1 MRPHQHRLT
10 LNSAFDLWTPPAGT
24 TQRATDPVLASITAV
39 GLQGIAQ
46 MTQAQ
51 QPLDAAR
58 KSYGRALRLINSALR
73 DPVEAFKD
81 STMLAVLV
89 LGLYEKMA
97 EPSLHTMR
105 AWQQHITGAAALA
118 CMRGPNQFRNKAAIR
133 MFMMLCQN
141 TMINCIQNG
150 LAMPPDLVELR
161 KQLVARIGKKEP
173 NLEICN
179 PIYKILQLEYDI
191 KHGVVTDL
199 DEMLG
204 KFHEAE
210 DDFERTITVFPEAW
224 QYRKYRTQRPRP
236 EFFQN
241 VCHVYPSIGIATI
254 WNGLR
259 TCRLLILET
268 MLEELHKRFARVPV
282 RAVPARYQ
290 IECQKAKV
298 KMEKMALAILAS
310 VPQHFGLV
318 SPADSSLDTLAP
330 EPSAENT
337 WPEISEGEWE
347 TLLGEIEGSDSGSS
361 DDKDHYCRSPSLGNP
376 MQLKDANARAERFM
390 LLASVTNGMVWPLYL
405 VGMSTAS
412 DPSMRAFVVERL
424 HAIHAETGLAQAAV
438 LADVVA
444 NHRQPFQFPTQR
456 PKPYGLGKFSTFDG
470 QHANT
475 YHHSRAVPV

>member
-1 MRPHQHRLT
+1 
-10 LNSAFDLWTPPAGT
+10 
-24 TQRATDPVLASITAV
+24 
-39 GLQGIAQ
+39 
-46 MTQAQ
+46 MTQAR

-81 STMLAVLV
+81 STMLSVLV

-118 CMRGPNQFRNKAAIR
+118 QMRGPNQFRSNASIR

-150 LAMPPDLVELR
+150 LAMPPDLIELR

-179 PIYKILQLEYDI
+179 PIYKILQLVYDI
-191 KHGVVTDL
+191 KHGIVTDL
-199 DEMLG
+199 DKMLG

-210 DDFERTITVFPEAW
+210 DDFQRVISKFPEAW
-224 QYRKYRTQRPRP
+224 HYQKYRTQRPRP

-241 VCHVYPSIGIATI
+241 VCHVYPTIGIATI

-290 IECQKAKV
+290 IECQKAKL
-298 KMEKMALAILAS
+298 KMEHVALAILAS

-318 SPADSSLDTLAP
+318 SPSDNSSETLAP
-330 EPSAENT
+330 VPSTENT
-337 WPEISEGEWE
+337 WPEVSEDDWE
-347 TLLGEIEGSDSGSS
+347 ALLGEIEGSDSGCSE
-361 DDKDHYCRSPSLGNP
+361 DEDYQCRSPSLTNP

-390 LLASVTNGMVWPLYL
+390 LLASVTNGLVWPLYL

-412 DPSMRAFVVERL
+412 DASMRAFVVERL
-424 HAIHAETGLAQAAV
+424 NAINAETGLAQAAA

-444 NHRQPFQFPTQR
+444 SHRQPFHFPAQR
-456 PKPYGLGKFSTFDG
+456 PKPYGLASLQTFQS
-470 QHANT
+470 QHAQT
-475 YHHSRAVPV
+475 HQRSRVLLV

>member
-1 MRPHQHRLT
+1 
-10 LNSAFDLWTPPAGT
+10 
-24 TQRATDPVLASITAV
+24 
-39 GLQGIAQ
+39 
-46 MTQAQ
+46 MTQAR

-58 KSYGRALRLINSALR
+58 KTYGRALRLINSALR
-73 DPVEAFKD
+73 DPVEALKD

-89 LGLYEKMA
+89 LGLYERMA

-118 CMRGPNQFRNKAAIR
+118 RMRGSGQFRSKAAIR

-191 KHGVVTDL
+191 KHGIVTDL

-210 DDFERTITVFPEAW
+210 DDFERTITMFPESW
-224 QYRKYRTQRPRP
+224 QYQKYRSQRHRP

-282 RAVPARYQ
+282 RSVPARYQ

-310 VPQHFGLV
+310 APQHFGLV
-318 SPADSSLDTLAP
+318 SPSDNSLQTLAP
-330 EPSAENT
+330 VPSTENT
-337 WPEISEGEWE
+337 LPEIFDGDWE
-347 TLLGEIEGSDSGSS
+347 ALLGEIEGSDSGSS
-361 DDKDHYCRSPSLGNP
+361 DDEDHYCRSPSLTNP

-390 LLASVTNGMVWPLYL
+390 LLASVTNGLVWPLYL
-405 VGMSTAS
+405 VGMSTVCG
-412 DPSMRAFVVERL
+412 PSMKAFVVDRL
-424 HAIHAETGLAQAAV
+424 HAIHAETGLAQAAA
-438 LADVVA
+438 LADIVA
-444 NHRQPFQFPTQR
+444 NHRQPFQFPAQR
-456 PKPYGLGKFSTFDG
+456 PKPYGLGNLQTFER
-470 QHANT
+470 QYAET
-475 YHHSRAVPV
+475 YHRSRALPV

>member
-1 MRPHQHRLT
+1 
-10 LNSAFDLWTPPAGT
+10 
-24 TQRATDPVLASITAV
+24 
-39 GLQGIAQ
+39 
-46 MTQAQ
+46 MTQAR

-81 STMLAVLV
+81 STMLSVLV
-89 LGLYEKMA
+89 LGLYERMA

-118 CMRGPNQFRNKAAIR
+118 RMRGPGQFRSKAAIR
-133 MFMMLCQN
+133 MFMLLCQN

-150 LAMPPDLVELR
+150 LAMPPDLIELR
-161 KQLVARIGKKEP
+161 KQLVARMEKKEP

-191 KHGVVTDL
+191 KHGIVTDL

-210 DDFERTITVFPEAW
+210 DDFERTIAVFPEAW
-224 QYRKYRTQRPRP
+224 QYQKYRSHRHRP

-241 VCHVYPSIGIATI
+241 VCHVYPSIGIATV

-259 TCRLLILET
+259 TCRMLILET

-290 IECQKAKV
+290 IECQKAKA
-298 KMEKMALAILAS
+298 KMEKIALAILAS

-318 SPADSSLDTLAP
+318 GPSDNSLDTLAP
-330 EPSAENT
+330 VPNTENT
-337 WPEISEGEWE
+337 WPEISEGDWE
-347 TLLGEIEGSDSGSS
+347 ALLGEIEGSDSGSS
-361 DDKDHYCRSPSLGNP
+361 DDNDHYCRSPSLTNP
-376 MQLKDANARAERFM
+376 MQLKDVNARAERFM
-390 LLASVTNGMVWPLYL
+390 LLASVTNGLVWPLYL
-405 VGMSTAS
+405 VGMSTVS
-412 DPSMRAFVVERL
+412 DASMRAFVVDRL
-424 HAIHAETGLAQAAV
+424 HAIHAETGLAQAAA

-444 NHRQPFQFPTQR
+444 NHRQSFQFPTQR
-456 PKPYGLGKFSTFDG
+456 PKPYRLGNLRTFDG
-470 QHANT
+470 QHAET
-475 YHHSRAVPV
+475 YHHSRILPV

>member
-1 MRPHQHRLT
+1 
-10 LNSAFDLWTPPAGT
+10 
-24 TQRATDPVLASITAV
+24 
-39 GLQGIAQ
+39 
-46 MTQAQ
+46 MTHAR

-73 DPVEAFKD
+73 DPVEALKD

-118 CMRGPNQFRNKAAIR
+118 RMRGSGQFRSKAAIR

-161 KQLVARIGKKEP
+161 RQLVARIGKKEP

-191 KHGVVTDL
+191 KHDIVTDL

-210 DDFERTITVFPEAW
+210 DDFERTITMFPESW
-224 QYRKYRTQRPRP
+224 QYQKYRSQRHRP

-241 VCHVYPSIGIATI
+241 ACHIYPSIGIATI

-282 RAVPARYQ
+282 RAVPPRYQ

-310 VPQHFGLV
+310 APQHFGLV
-318 SPADSSLDTLAP
+318 SPSDNSLQTLAP
-330 EPSAENT
+330 VPSTENT
-337 WPEISEGEWE
+337 LPERFEGDWE
-347 TLLGEIEGSDSGSS
+347 ALLGEVEGSDSDSS
-361 DDKDHYCRSPSLGNP
+361 DGEDHNCRRPSLTNP

-390 LLASVTNGMVWPLYL
+390 LLASVTNGLVWPLYL
-405 VGMSTAS
+405 VGMSTVCG
-412 DPSMRAFVVERL
+412 PSMRAFVVDRL
-424 HAIHAETGLAQAAV
+424 HAIHAETGLAQAAA
-438 LADVVA
+438 LADIVES
-444 NHRQPFQFPTQR
+444 HRQPFQCPAKR
-456 PKPYGLGKFSTFDG
+456 PRHYKLGNLQAFEG
-470 QHANT
+470 QYAET
-475 YHHSRAVPV
+475 YHRSKALPV